1 MAPCNLN
8 VIDLKVKSSLQSV
21 AEWARFPSQ
30 LQRDKPRLTALASE
44 CWTYSRFTLGVTE
57 IKI

>member
-21 AEWARFPSQ
+21 AESGPDSHLRG
-30 LQRDKPRLTALASE
+30 KPRLTVLTSE
-44 CWTYSRFTLGVTE
+44 CWSFSRFTLGVTD
-57 IKI
+57 

>member
-21 AEWARFPSQ
+21 AESGPDSHLNYRERNPA
-30 LQRDKPRLTALASE
+30 
-44 CWTYSRFTLGVTE
+44 
-57 IKI
+57 